1 MKKSILFLAAIFMSI
16 AFQLNAQKVLTE
28 SVTASIVEA
37 KSQLANA
44 LSNPDMSDEQRI
56 AIIKRSAVTL
66 KEYCRPSAWPEGE
79 IPLSVWM
86 NGQHQQ
92 CEDEIVS
99 LSDIVL
105 KMTDTSLDQKMKL
118 INTMQLEVIDNQIQM
133 LIPGSTP
140 IQLASDVVSSVFNIN
155 FAEGVTGGKRKD
167 AKDLVDRFK
176 KLAADG
182 KLLENFKILLENHRK
197 SLRLIDKDVID
208 LNSKI
213 PKWETAY
220 YNAADGAFCME
231 GFEGA
236 VPNTAEKQQ
245 PTNSIVG
252 EWRFGYKEI
261 GYFHLTFKTN
271 GEYVFDDKM
280 NKDSESTTG
289 TYSVSGNLLQLMD
302 PSSSCGKTV
311 GNYYFKIED
320 YSLRFSKI
328 DDACIQRRLTYNHI
342 WEK

>member
-1 MKKSILFLAAIFMSI
+1 MKKSILFLLAIPISI
-16 AFQLNAQKVLTE
+16 AFQLHAQRVLTE
-28 SVTASIVEA
+28 SETGFIAQA

-44 LSNPDMSDEQRI
+44 LSNPDMSDAQRV
-56 AIIKRSAVTL
+56 AVFKRSAVTL
-66 KEYCRPSAWPEGE
+66 KEYCQPTAWPEGE

-105 KMTDTSLDQKMKL
+105 KMTDKTLDQKMKL

-133 LIPGSTP
+133 FVPGLTP
-140 IQLASDVVSSVFNIN
+140 IQLASDVVSTVFEIN

-182 KLLENFKILLENHRK
+182 KLLEHFKILLENHRK
-197 SLRLIDKDVID
+197 SLRLIDKDIID

-231 GFEGA
+231 GLEGA

-261 GYFHLTFKTN
+261 GYFHLTFKPN
-271 GEYVFDDKM
+271 GEYVFEDKM
-280 NKDSESTTG
+280 NKDSDTRIG
-289 TYSVSGNLLQLMD
+289 TYSVSGNLLQLMN
-302 PSSSCGKTV
+302 PSSSCGKTA

-320 YSLRFSKI
+320 YSMRFSKI
-328 DDACIQRRLTYNHI
+328 EDMCLERKLTFNHV

>member
-1 MKKSILFLAAIFMSI
+1 MKKALLFLAAILMSI
-16 AFQLNAQKVLTE
+16 AIQLKAQKVLTE
-28 SVTASIVEA
+28 METGFIIEA
-37 KSQLANA
+37 KSQLTNA
-44 LSNPDMSDEQRI
+44 LSNPDMSDAQRI

-66 KEYCRPSAWPEGE
+66 KEYCQPPAWPEGE
-79 IPLSVWM
+79 IPLLVWM

-105 KMTDTSLDQKMKL
+105 KMTDATLDQKMKL

-133 LIPGSTP
+133 LIPGLTP
-140 IQLASDVVSSVFNIN
+140 VQLASDVVNSVFEIN

-182 KLLENFKILLENHRK
+182 NLLEHFKILLENHRK

-208 LNSKI
+208 MNSKI
-213 PKWETAY
+213 TKWEIAY
-220 YNAADGAFCME
+220 YNAADGAFCMPGYE
-231 GFEGA
+231 GS
-236 VPNTAEKQQ
+236 VVNTTEKQQ

-261 GYFHLTFKTN
+261 GYFHLTFKMN
-271 GEYVFDDKM
+271 GEYVFEDKM
-280 NKDSESTTG
+280 NKDSEDRTG
-289 TYSVSGNLLQLMD
+289 TYTVSGNLLQLMNS
-302 PSSSCGKTV
+302 SSSCGKMV
-311 GNYYFKIED
+311 GNYYFSIEN

-328 DDACIQRRLTYNHI
+328 DDACIERRLTYNHI

>member
-1 MKKSILFLAAIFMSI
+1 MKKSFLFLAAIFMNT
-16 AFQLNAQKVLTE
+16 AFQLNAQRVLTE
-28 SVTASIVEA
+28 SETGFIAEA

-44 LSNPDMSDEQRI
+44 LSNPDMSDAQRI
-56 AIIKRSAVTL
+56 AIFKRSAVTL
-66 KEYCRPSAWPEGE
+66 KEYCQPTAWPEGE

-105 KMTDTSLDQKMKL
+105 KLTDKTLDQKLKL

-133 LIPGSTP
+133 FVPGLTP
-140 IQLASDVVSSVFNIN
+140 IQLASDVVSTVFDIN
-155 FAEGVTGGKRKD
+155 FAEGVNGGKRKD

-182 KLLENFKILLENHRK
+182 KLLEHFKILLENHRK
-197 SLRLIDKDVID
+197 SLRLIDKDIID

-213 PKWETAY
+213 SKWETAY
-220 YNAADGAFCME
+220 YNAADGAFCMPGYE
-231 GFEGA
+231 DA
-236 VPNTAEKQQ
+236 VQNTVKKQQ

-271 GEYVFDDKM
+271 GEYVFEDKM
-280 NKDSESTTG
+280 NKDSESRTG
-289 TYSVSGNLLQLMD
+289 TYTVSGNLLQLMN
-302 PSSSCGKTV
+302 PSSSCEKTV

-320 YSLRFSKI
+320 YSMRFSKI
-328 DDACIQRRLTYNHI
+328 DDMCMERRLTFNHI